1 MWDATDVTGASS
13 SAVAMSPTTGGSSA
27 EAEASASD
35 FLTAF
40 GRHAPAARTK
50 SRQIDERLE
59 KANRI
64 GSTGFVNRE
73 LFADDKIS
81 DGPLYSPTFTSPAAG
96 NAKGVG
102 KDAAEGGPAG

>member
-1 MWDATDVTGASS
+1 
-13 SAVAMSPTTGGSSA
+13 MSPTTGGDSA

-81 DGPLYSPTFTSPAAG
+81 GGPLYSPTFTSPAAG